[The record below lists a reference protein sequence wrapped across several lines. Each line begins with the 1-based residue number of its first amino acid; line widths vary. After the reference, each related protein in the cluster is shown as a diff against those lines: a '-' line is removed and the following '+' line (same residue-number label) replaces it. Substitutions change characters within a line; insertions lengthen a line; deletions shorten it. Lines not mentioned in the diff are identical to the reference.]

1 MIDFVDEEPEIQVVA
16 HTYQPGSRVT
26 LIPLPDGNVLVRG
39 GNGPGGESFEL
50 AQYTKLQMF
59 NPEDHSIRIL
69 AKSTFLGGIH
79 RTTVLLPTGETMDMG
94 GDRASMV
101 QPGDRTFSPGDQDLG
116 VSSAQKFQPP
126 YLFSDAAGTLA
137 TRPAIVKDAPSLV
150 SYRQKLKMKVSGNIS
165 KVTMFRT
172 GSKTHQLH
180 NDNRLVILN
189 FEQKGNH
196 VHVDMPYR
204 PAQAIAG
211 DYMLFLVN
219 DAGTPS
225 IGRHIRLRL

>member
-1 MIDFVDEEPEIQVVA
+1 
-16 HTYQPGSRVT
+16 
-26 LIPLPDGNVLVRG
+26 
-39 GNGPGGESFEL
+39 
-50 AQYTKLQMF
+50 MF
-59 NPEDHSIRIL
+59 NPEDRSIRIL

-101 QPGDRTFSPGDQDLG
+101 QQGDRTFSPGDGDLG
-116 VSSAQKFQPP
+116 VSSAQKFLPP
-126 YLFSDAAGTLA
+126 YLFADAAGTFA
-137 TRPAIVKDAPSLV
+137 TRPAIVDRKMPNLV
-150 SYRQKLKMKVSGNIS
+150 TYKQQLKLKVNGNIS

-189 FEQKGNH
+189 FKQNGTNIT
-196 VHVDMPYR
+196 VDMPYK

-225 IGRHIRLRL
+225 IAKHVRLHL

>member
-1 MIDFVDEEPEIQVVA
+1 MVA

-26 LIPLPDGNVLVRG
+26 LIPLPDGNVLIRG
-39 GNGPGGESFEL
+39 GNGPGGQSFEL
-50 AQYTKLQMF
+50 RQYTKLQMF
-59 NPEDHSIRIL
+59 NPNDRSIRIL

-79 RTTVLLPTGETMDMG
+79 RTTVLLPTGETLDMG
-94 GDRASMV
+94 GDRTSMV
-101 QPGDRTFSPGDQDLG
+101 QAGDRQFSPGDQDIG

-126 YLFSDAAGTLA
+126 YLFADAAGTLA
-137 TRPAIVKDAPSLV
+137 VRPAIVQNAPSLV
-150 SYRQKLKMKVSGNIS
+150 TYRQQLRLRVSGNIG

-180 NDNRLVILN
+180 NDNRLVMLN
-189 FEQKGNH
+189 FRQVGNQ
-196 VHVDMPYR
+196 VFVDMPYK

-219 DAGTPS
+219 TAGTPS